1 MAERKVNGGD
11 VVIRIVDAGQPVLL
25 VCQVEHNF
33 DRTRDSIDA
42 NSKCGPDTIPGDAPT
57 YEISGTAQILLGDTD
72 DSVFTGKLSEA
83 KMDSLFRAKT
93 VFQWT
98 MGPASGVPV
107 PGDVTYSGDGF
118 LTSLST
124 TYPNNDVA
132 TFDFTISVKG
142 EYLQDIEPETT

>member
-11 VVIRIVDAGQPVLL
+11 VVIRITEAGQDLLL

-33 DRTRDSIDA
+33 DRSRDSIDA

-72 DSVFTGKLSEA
+72 DGVFNQKLSEA
-83 KMDSLFRAKT
+83 RMDQLFRSKS
-93 VFQWT
+93 VFPWI
-98 MGPASGVPV
+98 MGPASGIPI
-107 PGDVTYSGDGF
+107 PGDVTYSGNGF

-142 EYLQDIEPETT
+142 EYTQEIEPETT